1 MSNEIRRLLADEGGV
16 DLIEYMLLATF
27 LAIAGVLGI
36 QLLGTAMNT
45 SYQSWDSATQGA
57 WEVPDPVPAPR

>member
-1 MSNEIRRLLADEGGV
+1 MGNKIRRLLADESGV

-27 LAIAGVLGI
+27 LAIAGALGI
-36 QLLGTAMNT
+36 QILGTAMNT

-57 WEVPDPVPAPR
+57 WEVADPVPTP